1 MEAAG
6 AAVVIADRDAAR
18 LLPAL
23 LKELPWDANRLGAMA
38 EASRRLGK
46 PMATKQLA
54 DAVEDLASGKRE

>member
-1 MEAAG
+1 
-6 AAVVIADRDAAR
+6 
-18 LLPAL
+18 
-23 LKELPWDANRLGAMA
+23 MA